1 MFWAAC
7 LMSFPPKAPNSQTVT
22 CDMCKIHTYSC
33 VTALLGPNKGKP
45 RKAAPQ
51 CAGLAR
57 QPLVMVERR
66 ATQSVSSLQPKLPDI
81 HTMFSMEGSIVTDEA
96 CAPSQA
102 PTLTIIQ
109 PNLKGPA
116 SPRCDSGIGS
126 IPLTDALSPIPSH
139 AKIQFNRL
147 DSGFS
152 DLSSEMNSMQLDP
165 ELSPRKVKQLPA
177 AHERQLPT
185 SSSCGPQLNQD
196 SWRELYEADKDGD
209 CQLHL
214 AIASG
219 FTEVVFALIRMAPHP
234 DFLDIQNNELYA
246 PLHIAVLMNQP
257 NMVRRLIVAGAT
269 SDIRDLEGNTP
280 LHLASKRGYLEC
292 AEALLRSISTEELK
306 EACVNASSSHLT
318 LHKILDTKNYQGEHS
333 VHLATFGQHYNF
345 IRFLCWSGADMNA
358 TEGRSG
364 KTCLHY
370 AVNKRDLNLVGLLA
384 SKKALG
390 GCEVDLNTQDW
401 CGRTPLL
408 CAVINGDTDIAAL
421 LSAQPGCE
429 TVAYQESDEDFEFD
443 TDEDIPDVPSY
454 NDIEVNG
461 RIVQSSA

>member
-1 MFWAAC
+1 MVARASHWV
-7 LMSFPPKAPNSQTVT
+7 SQSANCSQSYLTF
-22 CDMCKIHTYSC
+22 
-33 VTALLGPNKGKP
+33 NK
-45 RKAAPQ
+45 
-51 CAGLAR
+51 
-57 QPLVMVERR
+57 
-66 ATQSVSSLQPKLPDI
+66 
-81 HTMFSMEGSIVTDEA
+81 MFSMEGSIVTDEA

-102 PTLTIIQ
+102 PTLSIVQ
-109 PNLKGPA
+109 PSNTLVKGPA

-126 IPLTDALSPIPSH
+126 IPLSGADALSPLPSH

-152 DLSSEMNSMQLDP
+152 DLSSEMNSMQLDS
-165 ELSPRKVKQLPA
+165 EMSPRKGKLPLPA
-177 AHERQLPT
+177 AQERP
-185 SSSCGPQLNQD
+185 SASASCGQQQLSQE

-306 EACVNASSSHLT
+306 EACVNASSSHLS

-390 GCEVDLNTQDW
+390 GCEVDLNTRDW

-408 CAVINGDTDIAAL
+408 CAIINGDTDIASL
-421 LSAQPGCE
+421 LNSQPGCE
-429 TVAYQESDEDFEFD
+429 SVTYQESDEDFEFD
-443 TDEDIPDVPSY
+443 TDEDIPDLPSY

>member
-1 MFWAAC
+1 MVARASHWV
-7 LMSFPPKAPNSQTVT
+7 SQSANCSQSYLTF
-22 CDMCKIHTYSC
+22 
-33 VTALLGPNKGKP
+33 NK
-45 RKAAPQ
+45 
-51 CAGLAR
+51 
-57 QPLVMVERR
+57 
-66 ATQSVSSLQPKLPDI
+66 
-81 HTMFSMEGSIVTDEA
+81 MFSMEGSIVTDEA

-408 CAVINGDTDIAAL
+408 CAIINGDTDIAAL

>member
-1 MFWAAC
+1 
-7 LMSFPPKAPNSQTVT
+7 
-22 CDMCKIHTYSC
+22 
-33 VTALLGPNKGKP
+33 
-45 RKAAPQ
+45 
-51 CAGLAR
+51 
-57 QPLVMVERR
+57 
-66 ATQSVSSLQPKLPDI
+66 
-81 HTMFSMEGSIVTDEA
+81 
-96 CAPSQA
+96 
-102 PTLTIIQ
+102 
-109 PNLKGPA
+109 
-116 SPRCDSGIGS
+116 
-126 IPLTDALSPIPSH
+126 
-139 AKIQFNRL
+139 
-147 DSGFS
+147 
-152 DLSSEMNSMQLDP
+152 MNSMQLDP
-165 ELSPRKVKQLPA
+165 ELSPRKGKQLPA
-177 AHERQLPT
+177 AHETVRPT
-185 SSSCGPQLNQD
+185 TSCGPQQLNQD

-246 PLHIAVLMNQP
+246 PLHIA
-257 NMVRRLIVAGAT
+257 
-269 SDIRDLEGNTP
+269 
-280 LHLASKRGYLEC
+280 SKRGYLEC

-306 EACVNASSSHLT
+306 EACVNASSSHMT

-390 GCEVDLNTQDW
+390 GCEVDLNTRDW

-408 CAVINGDTDIAAL
+408 CAIINGDTDIASL
-421 LSAQPGCE
+421 LNSQPGCE
-429 TVAYQESDEDFEFD
+429 SVTYQESDEDFEFD
-443 TDEDIPDVPSY
+443 TDEDIPDLPSY

>member
-1 MFWAAC
+1 
-7 LMSFPPKAPNSQTVT
+7 
-22 CDMCKIHTYSC
+22 
-33 VTALLGPNKGKP
+33 
-45 RKAAPQ
+45 
-51 CAGLAR
+51 
-57 QPLVMVERR
+57 
-66 ATQSVSSLQPKLPDI
+66 
-81 HTMFSMEGSIVTDEA
+81 
-96 CAPSQA
+96 
-102 PTLTIIQ
+102 
-109 PNLKGPA
+109 
-116 SPRCDSGIGS
+116 
-126 IPLTDALSPIPSH
+126 
-139 AKIQFNRL
+139 
-147 DSGFS
+147 
-152 DLSSEMNSMQLDP
+152 MQLDP
-165 ELSPRKVKQLPA
+165 ELSPRKGKQLPA
-177 AHERQLPT
+177 AHETVRQAT
-185 SSSCGPQLNQD
+185 NTSCGPQQLNQD

-333 VHLATFGQHYNF
+333 VHLATFGLHYNF

-384 SKKALG
+384 SKKTLG
-390 GCEVDLNTQDW
+390 GCEVDLNTRDW

-408 CAVINGDTDIAAL
+408 CAIINGDTDIASL
-421 LSAQPGCE
+421 LNSQPGCE
-429 TVAYQESDEDFEFD
+429 SVTYQESDEDFEADDCTILPF
-443 TDEDIPDVPSY
+443 TSMSLYE
-454 NDIEVNG
+454 G
-461 RIVQSSA
+461 RSGMSSSVSNSKSSSLSWYVTLSQPGWELSREAMSVSPLMIAQRSGVLPHQSLVLRSTSHPPRVFFEASRPTRFRSLLFTA

>member
-1 MFWAAC
+1 MVARASHWV
-7 LMSFPPKAPNSQTVT
+7 SQSANCSQSYLTF
-22 CDMCKIHTYSC
+22 
-33 VTALLGPNKGKP
+33 NK
-45 RKAAPQ
+45 
-51 CAGLAR
+51 
-57 QPLVMVERR
+57 
-66 ATQSVSSLQPKLPDI
+66 
-81 HTMFSMEGSIVTDEA
+81 MFSMEGSIVTDEA

-102 PTLTIIQ
+102 PTLSIVQ
-109 PNLKGPA
+109 PSNTLKGPA

-126 IPLTDALSPIPSH
+126 IPLSGADALSPLPSH
-139 AKIQFNRL
+139 AKIQFSRL

-165 ELSPRKVKQLPA
+165 ELSPRKGKLPLPA
-177 AHERQLPT
+177 AQERP
-185 SSSCGPQLNQD
+185 SASASCGQQQLSQE

-306 EACVNASSSHLT
+306 EACVNASSSHLS

-390 GCEVDLNTQDW
+390 GCEVDLNTRDW

-408 CAVINGDTDIAAL
+408 CAIINGDTDIASL
-421 LSAQPGCE
+421 LNSQPGCE
-429 TVAYQESDEDFEFD
+429 SVTYQESDEDFEFD
-443 TDEDIPDVPSY
+443 TDEDIPDLPSY

>member
-1 MFWAAC
+1 
-7 LMSFPPKAPNSQTVT
+7 
-22 CDMCKIHTYSC
+22 
-33 VTALLGPNKGKP
+33 
-45 RKAAPQ
+45 
-51 CAGLAR
+51 
-57 QPLVMVERR
+57 
-66 ATQSVSSLQPKLPDI
+66 
-81 HTMFSMEGSIVTDEA
+81 MEGSIVTDEA

-102 PTLTIIQ
+102 PTLSIVQ
-109 PNLKGPA
+109 PSNTLKGPA

-126 IPLTDALSPIPSH
+126 IPLSGADALSPLPSH
-139 AKIQFNRL
+139 AKIQFSRL

-165 ELSPRKVKQLPA
+165 ELSPRKGKLPLPA
-177 AHERQLPT
+177 AQERP
-185 SSSCGPQLNQD
+185 SASASCGQQQLSQE

-306 EACVNASSSHLT
+306 EACVNASSSHLS

-370 AVNKRDLNLVGLLA
+370 AVNKRQEPLVQLLA
-384 SKKALG
+384 TPRSAG
-390 GCEVDLNTQDW
+390 GCEVEMNLRDW
-401 CGRTPLL
+401 AGRTPLQ
-408 CAVINGDTDIAAL
+408 CARINGDEVIIAL
-421 LSAQPGCE
+421 LASLGAD
-429 TVAYQESDEDFEFD
+429 TSMESDDSSNEELEEEYDN
-443 TDEDIPDVPSY
+443 INY
-454 NDIEVNG
+454 NDIEV
-461 RIVQSSA
+461 RVLESRA